1 MLPQAIACGAN
12 YVAMGHRVYV
22 GPFAALELRLA
33 EEIRRLQA
41 GDPLSAASVLVG
53 SNVLAAFL
61 KRRIVADGHG
71 IANLRFYTFIDLA
84 LRLASSVPAEDARL
98 RMPRLGPPEILQ
110 DILAARIPK
119 VFEAV
124 REFGGFRDTLLSTF
138 RDLRDAGVTPA
149 MLDDLVRTCARE
161 IPDRRTHLTGFAR
174 LYREFRARALSFRDD
189 DDDFRDAMG
198 GAPRAAG
205 VLGSPSL
212 LVYGIYDVTGQQ
224 RDLLDRLKD
233 ALELVYFIPLVD
245 DDVSG
250 FALPFLEWTVRETG
264 ASPHWLTASP
274 RDDDLGRLWEHGC
287 GPMSRSPDIE
297 PAATAFRGD
306 GSVILVSAP
315 GESRAA
321 IEINREIVS
330 AVSEGIVAGFHQ
342 VAVVLRNPEDDLP
355 ALTESFRLRRIP
367 CYVHGGMPFTGQP
380 FAKAVSAIVSL
391 SSGPYPREAILATME
406 LVAACLSPD
415 QAREWDV
422 ADWRALTNDLRF
434 LAGIDSWDEGTE
446 ALIGELSTQ
455 LNGIGSSATE
465 VEDSDARPAT
475 PATLQQKLESAQ
487 RLRSGWVLLR
497 SAVASWPDEL
507 GWEEWAV
514 FLERRLMPLL
524 GASVEWAS
532 FAHVLDHLSSLEEIT
547 LRTGPR
553 RQVPR
558 AKLGDAL
565 SEAMTLLAA
574 PSGRFMRDGVNLLSV
589 SAARGLRFPLVIIP
603 GLEEGRFPAR
613 LRQDPLLQDEER
625 LRIGSGSR
633 LPLRSRRL
641 EEEMLLFD
649 MAARSATK
657 RLVLVSSRL
666 DENSDRERIP
676 SEFFLRV
683 AAVAAGRRIML
694 KDLAEGAVPGFR
706 SVSLEDPAPRPG
718 QAAVDGGE
726 IRLRLIRRV
735 PGSERSV
742 LEALAGIEPALLQG
756 PTAFDRARWQ
766 RRLTAYDGLISDD
779 SLLSWLCRT
788 IGPSS
793 APFSAVRIEDY
804 ARCPYLFYLKRVQV
818 LDPWEELEPAE
829 CLDALT
835 RGSTIHRILEQF
847 VQRHAR
853 TGFAS
858 ARRDHL
864 RKTLENVAVE
874 NLESA
879 RPAGIPD
886 LLWEIERDQ
895 ILRILE
901 KWLESELNRPHD
913 GLVPVFTELP
923 FGNLSDSD
931 ENPGLMVRAGRHG
944 FVLRGLMD
952 RVDISEDGTQA
963 RIIDYKSGSLPA
975 TMARGKG
982 TALMGG
988 ERLQLVVYGGALLHI
1003 PNLGGLQRVEGEFL
1017 HLQLTDGTVAAR
1029 RFTPEEME
1037 RASAKLPGI
1046 LEVVG
1051 DGIEGGRLFA
1061 RTRGALYGER
1071 QCRYC
1076 DYVRICGKD
1085 REHRDQRKSTDPAVL
1100 RFRQMAEIDGLS
1112 GDEE

>member
-1 MLPQAIACGAN
+1 
-12 YVAMGHRVYV
+12 MGHRVYV

-33 EEIRRLQA
+33 EEITRLQA

-53 SNVLAAFL
+53 SNVLAAYL
-61 KRRIVADGHG
+61 KRRIVAGAQG

-84 LRLASSVPAEDARL
+84 LRLASPVPDEDVRP
-98 RMPRLGPPEILQ
+98 RMPRLGPAEILQ
-110 DILAARIPK
+110 DILAGTVPK
-119 VFEAV
+119 VFEPV
-124 REFGGFRDTLLSTF
+124 REFGGFRDALLSTF
-138 RDLRDAGVTPA
+138 RDLRDASVTPEI
-149 MLDDLVRTCARE
+149 LDELVRTCARE
-161 IPDRRTHLTGFAR
+161 IPDRRDHLSGFAR
-174 LYREFRARALSFRDD
+174 LYREFRARARSFRDD
-189 DDDFRDAMG
+189 DDDFRDAVSS
-198 GAPRAAG
+198 APTAG
-205 VLGSPSL
+205 EVLGSPSL

-224 RDLLDRLKD
+224 RDLLGRLKD
-233 ALELVYFIPLVD
+233 ALELVYFIPFVD
-245 DDVSG
+245 EDVSG
-250 FALPFLEWTVRETG
+250 FALPFLESTVRETG
-264 ASPHWLTASP
+264 ASLHRLTTSP
-274 RDDDLGRLWEHGC
+274 RDDDLGSLWEQGC
-287 GPMSRSPDIE
+287 GLVSR
-297 PAATAFRGD
+297 PADTQPVATAFRGD

-321 IEINREIVS
+321 IETNREIVS
-330 AVSEGIVAGFHQ
+330 AVSEGIIEGLHQ
-342 VAVVLRNPEDDLP
+342 AAVILRNPEDDLP
-355 ALTESFRLRRIP
+355 ALTEAFRLRRIP
-367 CYVHGGMPFTGQP
+367 CYVHGGMPFTLQP
-380 FAKAVSAIVSL
+380 LARAVSAVVSL
-391 SSGPYPREAILATME
+391 SSGPFPREAILATME
-406 LVAACLSPD
+406 LVAACLPSE
-415 QAREWDV
+415 QALEWDV
-422 ADWRALTNDLRF
+422 ADWRTLTNDLRF
-434 LAGIDSWDEGTE
+434 LAGVDSWDEGTE
-446 ALIGELSTQ
+446 ALIGELSMQ
-455 LNGIGSSATE
+455 LNRIESAGTAI
-465 VEDSDARPAT
+465 EDGDARLAT
-475 PATLQQKLESAQ
+475 PATVRQKLESAQ
-487 RLRSGWVLLR
+487 RLRSCWVLLR
-497 SAVASWPDEL
+497 SAAASWPDAL
-507 GWEEWAV
+507 GWAEWAV
-514 FLERRLMPLL
+514 FLERRLMPLF

-532 FAHVLDHLSSLEEIT
+532 FAHVLDHLSSLEEIG
-547 LRTGPR
+547 LRTGSR
-553 RQVPR
+553 HQVPR
-558 AKLGDAL
+558 AKLGDTL

-574 PSGRFMRDGVNLLSV
+574 PSGRFMRGGVNLLSV

-625 LRIGSGSR
+625 LRIGPGSR
-633 LPLRSRRL
+633 LPLRSRRA

-683 AAVAAGRRIML
+683 AAVAAGQRIML

-706 SVSLEDPAPRPG
+706 SVSLEDPSPRSG

-726 IRLRLIRRV
+726 IRLCLIRRV

-756 PTAFDRARWQ
+756 PMAFDRARWQ
-766 RRLTAYDGLISDD
+766 RRLTAYDGLISDR
-779 SLLSWLCRT
+779 SLLSWLCST

-818 LDPWEELEPAE
+818 LDPWEELESAE

-835 RGSTIHRILEQF
+835 RGSTVHRILEQF
-847 VQRHAR
+847 VQRHAG

-858 ARRDHL
+858 AQRDQL
-864 RKTLENVAVE
+864 RKTLKNVAVE

-886 LLWEIERDQ
+886 LLWEIERDR

-901 KWLESELNRPHD
+901 EWLESELKRSHD

-923 FGNLSDSD
+923 FGSLPDS
-931 ENPGLMVRAGRHG
+931 EKNPGPVVRAGRHS
-944 FVLRGLMD
+944 FVLRGLID

-963 RIIDYKSGSLPA
+963 RVIDYKTGSLPA

-988 ERLQLVVYGGALLHI
+988 ERLQLAVYGGALLHI
-1003 PNLGGLQRVEGEFL
+1003 PNLGRLQQLEGEFL
-1017 HLQLTDGTVAAR
+1017 HLQFTDGTIASR
-1029 RFTPEEME
+1029 RFTPEEMGQ
-1037 RASAKLPGI
+1037 ASAKLHKI

-1071 QCRYC
+1071 QCRHC

-1085 REHRDQRKSTDPAVL
+1085 REHRDQRKSADPAVL
-1100 RFRQMAEIDGLS
+1100 RFRQMAEIDGLG